1 MINIAYLEE
10 KVLTRTAF
18 VLAFEKQEDC
28 KVMYSESGSN
38 AFIAYIQS
46 QSLPP
51 DLCILSDAYP
61 YTELV
66 KTIKAIKVKSN
77 HPYILL
83 KSETKFMK
91 GICFLLRNG
100 LNGFFFTDEPLIDFK
115 KCVYERT
122 KYKITADKLK
132 LIINNRK
139 GDIQIKELH
148 FNNSPLTQNEINFI
162 QACVRDESYEEIAIS
177 LQKTVKAIYGYR
189 DRIFKKLQVKQ
200 RTAMVMTALK
210 RNYIDL

>member
-83 KSETKFMK
+83 KYQQIIVTSE
-91 GICFLLRNG
+91 
-100 LNGFFFTDEPLIDFK
+100 
-115 KCVYERT
+115 
-122 KYKITADKLK
+122 A
-132 LIINNRK
+132 
-139 GDIQIKELH
+139 IKVIEEL
-148 FNNSPLTQNEINFI
+148 FQ
-162 QACVRDESYEEIAIS
+162 
-177 LQKTVKAIYGYR
+177 
-189 DRIFKKLQVKQ
+189 
-200 RTAMVMTALK
+200 
-210 RNYIDL
+210 